1 MSESQKSQKSTGDL
15 VIQLLKYI
23 DTVLDDVRQL
33 EDCQSRNPYVDK
45 RVRVE
50 LATAYHEVKKYV
62 KKILADRP
70 EIKDEPPDSTDS
82 KEYLRN
88 AHMWCIGL
96 LYWENGERIGTETE
110 QDTTP
115 SKCQRIWTCV
125 KRIPRWIYVLV
136 LFLAALLTCLY
147 LLWWLW
153 TKFFA

>member
-33 EDCQSRNPYVDK
+33 EDCQSRNPYVNK
-45 RVRVE
+45 RIRVE
-50 LATAYHEVKKYV
+50 LATACHEVKKYV
-62 KKILADRP
+62 KKILAERP

-96 LYWENGERIGTETE
+96 LYWENGERIGAETE
-110 QDTTP
+110 RDTIRA
-115 SKCQRIWTCV
+115 KLRRIWTCV

-136 LFLAALLTCLY
+136 IFLAALIYILR
-147 LLWWLW
+147 WLW
-153 TKFFA
+153 TIFWPE